1 MLRQPPHKKSRRA
14 PCSSQ
19 RARFMLFRRK
29 KAAASLAVPKKTEPH
44 DGTHFKESCA
54 PSDGNRRRLQRAS
67 IGSFQL
73 VLPSS
78 PYIEEKQEHSN
89 KTSPS
94 VPSSS
99 SGLAD
104 PASENAPFLPV
115 QTRFEKRLLHERSVP
130 FFRTKNAFVPVLKKR
145 NNHFPHFCA
154 FVNTK
159 LAKALFP
166 F

>member
-1 MLRQPPHKKSRRA
+1 
-14 PCSSQ
+14 
-19 RARFMLFRRK
+19 MLFRRK

-115 QTRFEKRLLHERSVP
+115 QTRFEKRLLHERYAP
-130 FFRTKNAFVPVLKKR
+130 LFRTQKRLCSRSEKKEQSFSTFLRFCKHKIGKSAFSFLKNKKNSFR
-145 NNHFPHFCA
+145 
-154 FVNTK
+154 
-159 LAKALFP
+159 
-166 F
+166 